1 MIAIVAETFIPNPE
15 NKPQVNHIDGDKA
28 NNRVENL
35 EWCTLS
41 ENQRHR
47 FDVLDKHFSKEKMEA
62 ITELAAIK
70 NRKKVR
76 CDDTGEIYSSIR
88 AASVATGIS
97 RANISNCAHG
107 RYKQACGQH
116 WSFV

>member
-1 MIAIVAETFIPNPE
+1 MFQIE
-15 NKPQVNHIDGDKA
+15 
-28 NNRVENL
+28 L
-35 EWCTLS
+35 LS
-41 ENQRHR
+41 GGV
-47 FDVLDKHFSKEKMEA
+47 FWVYAVYPLSKEKMEA